1 MLTLWAQD
9 PETRERARGALPD
22 DADVRTCEDW
32 ATFREELAGAR
43 CGVVAAG
50 RSADSDLFAELQLV
64 RERSANGDVPPS
76 LVLCMPRTSAV
87 LRRLGGLGADEVVW
101 FEDLEREL
109 APAVRRAVAERR
121 FRDFRQRV
129 EACDDLS
136 PTLARALS
144 RALSRRPPVTSVQR
158 LAREVERDRRT
169 LWHHWN
175 RSVDDGEQLTLKA
188 FLDWIVLLRAAV
200 ERTASQSWEE
210 VAEEFGVHARTL
222 RRAARRRTDD
232 PLGQLANGG
241 LEACFRSFEDE
252 VLPLLTEEQP
262 RA

>member
-1 MLTLWAQD
+1 MLILWAQD
-9 PETRERARGALPD
+9 PETSERARGALPD
-22 DADVRTCEDW
+22 DPDVRSCDDW
-32 ATFREELAGAR
+32 ESFRKGLGGAR

-50 RSADSDLFAELQLV
+50 RSPDADLFAEVQLS
-64 RERSANGDVPPS
+64 RERSGNGDVPPP
-76 LVLCMPRTSAV
+76 LVLCVPRTSTV
-87 LRRLGGLGADEVVW
+87 VRRLGDLGADEVVW
-101 FEDLEREL
+101 LEELEREL
-109 APAVRRAVAERR
+109 APAVRRAEAERR
-121 FRDFRQRV
+121 FRDFRRRL

-136 PTLARALS
+136 PTLARALG

-175 RSVDDGEQLTLKA
+175 RSVGDGEELTLKA

-200 ERTASQSWEE
+200 ERTASRSWEE

-232 PLGQLANGG
+232 PLGRLANGG
-241 LEACFRSFEDE
+241 LEACFRSFEND
-252 VLPLLTEEQP
+252 VLPLLTEEESG
-262 RA
+262 R